1 VGAPHLYLSDFGV
14 AAVPGQP
21 RLTMTDTL
29 VGTPG
34 YLAPEQRDGAD
45 PHARADL
52 YSIGVLGL
60 HLLTGHEPA
69 DVIPEVDDVQAAVR
83 SEPIWPDVADWLRR
97 ATHPDPAAR
106 FPSAGEARL
115 HLRRIRAGWQPRSQ
129 PDEPVEVF
137 DQLPSLPVGWGPAGP
152 TGVDTAGVDSAG
164 VDSAGVDSA
173 GVDSAPIPPSP
184 ETTTQAAAAVPTS
197 TPAPAAV
204 ASMAVRS
211 RPRGRIPMA
220 AVLLGAAGV
229 LLLLAAL
236 VYVLAG

>member
-1 VGAPHLYLSDFGV
+1 
-14 AAVPGQP
+14 
-21 RLTMTDTL
+21 MTDTL

-60 HLLTGHEPA
+60 HLLTGHEPV
-69 DVIPEVDDVQAAVR
+69 DVLPDVDDVPAAAR
-83 SEPIWPDVADWLRR
+83 REPIWPDVGDWLRR

-106 FPSAGEARL
+106 FPSADEARL
-115 HLRRIRAGWQPRSQ
+115 RLRRIRAGWQPRTQ

-137 DQLPSLPVGWGPAGP
+137 DQLPSLPAGWGPAGP
-152 TGVDTAGVDSAG
+152 TEVKSAEAHNGGVHPE
-164 VDSAGVDSA
+164 
-173 GVDSAPIPPSP
+173 PIPLVPAL
-184 ETTTQAAAAVPTS
+184 TRAAKAVPTS
-197 TPAPAAV
+197 IPAV
-204 ASMAVRS
+204 ASRTPTTLRS
-211 RPRGRIPMA
+211 RPAGAIPPV

-236 VYVLAG
+236 VYLLAG